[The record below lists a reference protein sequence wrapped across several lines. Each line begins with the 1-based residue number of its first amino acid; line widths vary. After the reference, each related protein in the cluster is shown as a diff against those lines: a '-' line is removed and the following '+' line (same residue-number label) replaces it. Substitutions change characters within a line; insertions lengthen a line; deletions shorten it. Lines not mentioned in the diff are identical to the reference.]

1 VTRWTAASLA
11 SGVALALSLPPF
23 GAVPLVWL
31 SLAGLAYALGA
42 QPLSAGAGRVARLF
56 EGSAR
61 GLAFGIGMNAVSLRF
76 LPTVITRFASLP
88 LAAGVVALLLVAT
101 VQGTVWAALAMMR
114 ARMVVWRLPPW
125 LAFAV
130 AGFASAFVPTIFPW
144 TPAGLQ
150 TAWPALVQL
159 ADVIGERGIALLAF
173 LSAGLL
179 AEGAR
184 LAVEGGWRTR
194 RALVLA
200 GLGVALPVVQ
210 VSYGAARIASIEAFR
225 AGFPSARVGLVSP
238 AVGALDRWDDARAPA
253 LLADLNALTRDAEA
267 KGVQLTVWS
276 EAAYPYGLAHGTLA
290 GPLGPYAILQPGT
303 RGPVLLG
310 AITVPETGDAFN
322 SAVVAYPDG
331 TVSDSYDKIH
341 LLWFGETV
349 PLGEW
354 FPWLKHVFMRGV
366 GLSAGV
372 HDSVLPAGPVRAGV
386 LICYEDTLTGAG
398 REAGAGRPNLLVNL
412 TNDAWFAGSWE
423 SDNQQRLAAMR
434 AVEGR
439 RDLVRAVNGGPT
451 SWVDAAGV
459 VRARQENPA
468 PGVLVVEPA
477 LIEAGPTFYVR
488 AGDLPLIVALGA
500 LVWRLRRRGLRVAAA

>member
-1 VTRWTAASLA
+1 MRWTAASLGC
-11 SGVALALSLPPF
+11 GVALALSLPPVS
-23 GAVPLVWL
+23 AVPLVWL

-42 QPLSAGAGRVARLF
+42 KPPPSGAGRAARLF
-56 EGSAR
+56 EGGAR
-61 GLAFGIGMNAVSLRF
+61 GLAFGIGMIAVSLRF
-76 LPTVITRFASLP
+76 VPTVIARFASLP
-88 LAAGVVALLLVAT
+88 FAVGVVALLLVAM
-101 VQGTVWAALAMMR
+101 VQGSVWAALAMMR
-114 ARMVVWRLPPW
+114 ARMVAWRLPPW

-144 TPAGLQ
+144 TPAGLL
-150 TAWPALVQL
+150 TAWPAMVQL
-159 ADVIGERGIALLAF
+159 ADVVGEHGIAFLAF

-184 LAVEGGWRTR
+184 LAVQGGWRTR
-194 RALVLA
+194 RALVLG
-200 GLGVALPVVQ
+200 GLGIALPVLQ
-210 VSYGAARIASIEAFR
+210 AGYGAARIASVETLR
-225 AGFPSARVGLVSP
+225 AGFPTARVGLVSP
-238 AVGALDRWDDARAPA
+238 AVDALDRWNDARAPA

-267 KGVQLTVWS
+267 RGVQLTVWS
-276 EAAYPYGLAHGTLA
+276 EAAHPYALAHGTLA
-290 GPLGPYAILQPGT
+290 GPVGPYAILQQGT

-310 AITVPETGDAFN
+310 AISVPGNGEVFN

-331 TVSDSYDKIH
+331 TVSDSYDKMH

-349 PLGEW
+349 PLADW
-354 FPWLKHVFMRGV
+354 FPWLNRVFMRGV
-366 GLSAGV
+366 ALSAGV

-423 SDNQQRLAAMR
+423 SDNQLRLAAMR

-459 VRARQENPA
+459 VRARQENLT
-468 PGVLVVEPA
+468 PGVLVVDPA

-500 LVWRLRRRGLRVAAA
+500 LVWWLRRRGLRAARS